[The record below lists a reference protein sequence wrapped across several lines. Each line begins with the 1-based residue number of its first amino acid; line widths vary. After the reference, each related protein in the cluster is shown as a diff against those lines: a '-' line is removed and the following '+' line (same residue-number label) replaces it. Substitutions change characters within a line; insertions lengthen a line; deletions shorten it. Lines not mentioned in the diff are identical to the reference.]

1 MSSLIC
7 PKCHASKML
16 WIDSI
21 DRDDWGEKSRMQCQN
36 PKCRKIWTMK
46 SFSKACQTPWWK
58 KVRDNV
64 PPFKQIHQALFIL
77 HVMRTLNKKKT
88 GS

>member
-7 PKCHASKML
+7 PKCQASTML
-16 WIDSI
+16 WIDPI
-21 DRDDWGEKSRMQCQN
+21 DRPDWGEKSRMQCQN
-36 PKCRKIWTMK
+36 PKCKKVWTMK
-46 SFSKACQTPWWK
+46 SFSKAMQTPWWK

-77 HVMRTLNKKKT
+77 AVKKALRSVK
-88 GS
+88 